1 MGNFQAK
8 MALLVF
14 SLVFAGCTTPFVEVI
29 VNGEDVS
36 DGSGGG
42 GGGGCRPPAICGG
55 GAKFAQG
62 DTGQVTKIGK
72 AFGILDDQS
81 QQVEYYM
88 LPDPR
93 IHIVPQESAL
103 EPGSRV
109 SIERKKGEVNIII
122 TEKKK

>member
-1 MGNFQAK
+1 MENFQAK
-8 MALLVF
+8 MALFVF

-36 DGSGGG
+36 NGSG
-42 GGGGCRPPAICGG
+42 GGGGCRPPQICGG
-55 GAKFAQG
+55 GAKFAPG

-72 AFGILDDQS
+72 AFAILDDQS

-93 IHIVPQESAL
+93 IHIMPQESAL
-103 EPGSRV
+103 ESGSRV

-122 TEKKK
+122 MEEKK